1 MLLKELSTGL
11 TPALVMIF
19 TKSMESGQ
27 VPADWMEANSTPIFK
42 KGSKSSPGN
51 YRTVSLTAVR
61 CKVTESV
68 VRDAVTAHLT
78 SNKLIKASQHGLVK
92 CESCVTN
99 LLEYLEK
106 ATMYKGEALNIIYLD
121 FA

>member
-1 MLLKELSTGL
+1 MKTFKFTAKRVREKTNNLRTDAAEGPDGIGPMLLKELSTGL

-27 VPADWMEANSTPIFK
+27 VLADWMEANSTPTFK

-61 CKVTESV
+61 CKFTESV

-78 SNKLIKASQHGLVK
+78 
-92 CESCVTN
+92 
-99 LLEYLEK
+99 
-106 ATMYKGEALNIIYLD
+106 
-121 FA
+121 